1 MPTKLFKATSV
12 LEMLGFSFNPDKK
25 KYIYIKPGHAGF
37 CKTYS
42 EEHGLE
48 RVMQFLKEKR

>member
-37 CKTYS
+37 CKTSS